1 MQHIGFIY
9 FLIMSV
15 FLIYSTLVGTEYD
28 PFDVNLR
35 KNLKE
40 RQGVDHYEDE

>member
-1 MQHIGFIY
+1 MQHIVFTY
-9 FLIMSV
+9 FLIMSIL
-15 FLIYSTLVGTEYD
+15 LIYSTLVGTEYD

-40 RQGVDHYEDE
+40 RQGIDLNEDE